1 MNKLKSFRRGLLGA
15 LLLLGTAAPF
25 ALTSCDNAHPELNIT
40 LTSDYSTLIDAMKD
54 NNKTLIEKLGMI
66 EEAIK
71 NGNTDAKSAQDLLL
85 QAINAIN
92 GTLDQKLAA
101 IEEAIKGQTTSL
113 ETKLTL
119 IEAAINGGFANNKTA
134 LDLIKEAL
142 NTLNGTVSEKLA
154 AIEEAIKSQ
163 TTSLETKLGL
173 IQTAVET
180 GLADNKTA
188 IEQLKTALESL
199 KGSVDGID
207 SSIDDIVTSLN
218 GIKGAINTDIAA
230 LLQGIIDSIDGIQD
244 YSEIL
249 TAIKTAIENIEINA
263 GGGETPDPDPY
274 DAGAPAQAVDLDLPS
289 GLKWASYNIGA
300 SKPEEY
306 GDYFAWGETKPY
318 YTPGHAQDNPCASW
332 REGKDAG
339 YNWSSYFDTKDGG
352 STFET
357 YAIDKET
364 TLRPE
369 HDAATANWGGSW
381 RMPTKAEQDE
391 LRSECNWELTEVDG
405 VKGYKVSSKSNSS
418 NFIFLPA
425 AGCRSGG
432 IFMRAGSYGFYWSSS
447 LDDSIGVF
455 GLGFDS
461 GSVDRYFLF
470 RDDGQSVRAV
480 CP

>member
-66 EEAIK
+66 EQAIK
-71 NGNTDAKSAQDLLL
+71 NGNTDAKSAQELLL

-113 ETKLTL
+113 ETKLGL
-119 IEAAINGGFANNKTA
+119 IQAAINGGFANDKAA
-134 LDLIKEAL
+134 LDLIKEAIG
-142 NTLNGTVSEKLA
+142 TLNGTVSEKLA

-173 IQTAVET
+173 IQAAIET

-188 IEQLKTALESL
+188 IEQLKTAIESIKDSTGNL
-199 KGSVDGID
+199 KRTID
-207 SSIDDIVTSLN
+207 SIVSALDD
-218 GIKGAINTDIAA
+218 IKGAIDTDIAA
-230 LLQGIIDSIDGIQD
+230 LLQGIRDSIDGLQD

-289 GLKWASYNIGA
+289 GIKWASYNIGA

-318 YTPGHAQDNPCASW
+318 YTEGHAQDNPCTSW
-332 REGKDAG
+332 REGKEAG
-339 YNWSSYFDTKDGG
+339 YRWASYFDTKDNG

-357 YAIDKET
+357 YAQDKEKN
-364 TLRPE
+364 LKSE
-369 HDAATANWGGSW
+369 NDAATANWGGTW
-381 RMPTKAEQDE
+381 RMPTKDEMDE
-391 LRSECNWELTEVDG
+391 LCTNCDWEWATING
-405 VKGYKVSSKSNSS
+405 VKGYKVKSKSND

-425 AGCRSGG
+425 AGGRHFNCVKR
-432 IFMRAGSYGFYWSSS
+432 
-447 LDDSIGVF
+447 
-455 GLGFDS
+455 
-461 GSVDRYFLF
+461 
-470 RDDGQSVRAV
+470 
-480 CP
+480 

>member
-54 NNKTLIEKLGMI
+54 NNKSLIEKLGMI
-66 EEAIK
+66 EQAIK
-71 NGNTDAKSAQDLLL
+71 NGNTDAKSAQELLL
-85 QAINAIN
+85 EALKAIN
-92 GTLDQKLAA
+92 GTLEQKLAAIEEAINSQTTSLDTKLGLIQAAINGGFANDKTALDLIKEAIGTLNGTVDQKLAA
-101 IEEAIKGQTTSL
+101 IEEAIKSQATT
-113 ETKLTL
+113 
-119 IEAAINGGFANNKTA
+119 
-134 LDLIKEAL
+134 LD
-142 NTLNGTVSEKLA
+142 
-154 AIEEAIKSQ
+154 
-163 TTSLETKLGL
+163 TKLGL
-173 IQTAVET
+173 IQAAIQT

-188 IEQLKTALESL
+188 IEQLKTAIESL

-218 GIKGAINTDIAA
+218 GLKGALDTDIAA

-249 TAIKTAIENIEINA
+249 AAIKTAIENIEINA
-263 GGGETPDPDPY
+263 GGGEDPADER
-274 DAGAPAQAVDLDLPS
+274 AVDLDLPS
-289 GLKWASYNIGA
+289 GIKWASYNIGA

-318 YTPGHAQDNPCASW
+318 YTEGHAYDNPCTSW
-332 REGKDAG
+332 REGKTG
-339 YNWSSYFDTKDGG
+339 YNWASYFDTKDGG

-369 HDAATANWGGSW
+369 HDAATVNWGGSW
-381 RMPTKAEQDE
+381 RMPTRAEQDE
-391 LRSECNWELTEVDG
+391 LRAECYWEWTEVNG
-405 VKGYKVSSKSNSS
+405 VKGWKVSSKSNSS
-418 NFIFLPA
+418 NYIFLPA
-425 AGCRSGG
+425 AGARGEGSFG
-432 IFMRAGSYGFYWSSS
+432 RAGSGGYYWSSS
-447 LDDSIGVF
+447 LSTD
-455 GLGFDS
+455 DS
-461 GSVDRYFLF
+461 GSAYCLGSFS
-470 RDDGQSVRAV
+470 DGVHWSDFYRINGLSVRAV

>member
-66 EEAIK
+66 EQAIK

-154 AIEEAIKSQ
+154 AIEEAIRSQ

-188 IEQLKTALESL
+188 IEQLKTAIESIKDSTGNL
-199 KGSVDGID
+199 KRTID
-207 SSIDDIVTSLN
+207 SIVSALDD
-218 GIKGAINTDIAA
+218 IKGALDTDIAT
-230 LLQGIIDSIDGIQD
+230 LLQDIKNSIDGIQD

-249 TAIKTAIENIEINA
+249 TAIKTAIENIQINA
-263 GGGETPDPDPY
+263 GTPADER
-274 DAGAPAQAVDLDLPS
+274 AVDLGLPS
-289 GLKWASYNIGA
+289 GLKWASCNIGA

-318 YTPGHAQDNPCASW
+318 YTEGHAQDNPCTSW

-339 YNWSSYFDTKDGG
+339 YRWASYFDTKDNG

-357 YAIDKET
+357 YAQDKEKN
-364 TLRPE
+364 LKSE
-369 HDAATANWGGSW
+369 NDAATANWGGTW
-381 RMPTKAEQDE
+381 RMPTKDEMDE
-391 LRSECNWELTEVDG
+391 LCTNCDWEWATING
-405 VKGYKVSSKSNSS
+405 VKGYKVKSKSND

-425 AGCRSGG
+425 AGYRSLDSLDFDDDSG
-432 IFMRAGSYGFYWSSS
+432 YYWLSSLEQTSSS
-447 LDDSIGVF
+447 IAYCLIIFEQYTS
-455 GLGFDS
+455 S
-461 GSVDRYFLF
+461 GSSFGRISG
-470 RDDGQSVRAV
+470 RSVRAV